1 LPFFRRTGGRAAKP
15 DSRATSADS
24 NSRSGAG
31 RGSTGSF
38 PVMRVTMAAVALGG
52 VLVVLLVVLNR
63 GQGSSAEATPS
74 TTTSTGAT
82 TPTAPIAVPLVHS
95 PIDLAHG
102 RSLGSADAPVQLDL
116 WADFQ
121 CPACDAFAGS
131 VAPELVKRYIRPGKA
146 RLTFHDMAYL
156 GNESLGAA
164 ISARCAERQG
174 KFWEYHDLLFANQAP
189 ENSGAFTKERSRQ
202 FASKLDLDLDAFTA
216 CFEDTSIEDGV
227 LAEAKQGIDQG
238 ITETPTLYV
247 NGKIVRPANSWDP
260 ISAAINAALKT
271 DSGSSNP

>member
-1 LPFFRRTGGRAAKP
+1 
-15 DSRATSADS
+15 
-24 NSRSGAG
+24 
-31 RGSTGSF
+31 
-38 PVMRVTMAAVALGG
+38 MRVTMAAVALGG
-52 VLVVLLVVLNR
+52 LVVVLFVVLNR

-74 TTTSTGAT
+74 TTTTAT
-82 TPTAPIAVPLVHS
+82 STAPIVIPVVQT

-131 VAPELVKRYIRPGKA
+131 VTPQLVREYIRPGKA

-164 ISARCAERQG
+164 ISARCADRQG

-189 ENSGAFTKERSRQ
+189 ENSGTFTKDRSKQ
-202 FASKLDLDLDAFTA
+202 FADKLGLDVDAFAA
-216 CFEDTSIEDGV
+216 CFEDTTVEDAV
-227 LAEAKQGIDQG
+227 YAESKQGIDQG
-238 ITETPTLYV
+238 VPETPTLYV
-247 NGKIVRPANSWDP
+247 NGKIANPANSWGP
-260 ISAAINAALKT
+260 ISSAIDAALKA